1 MIPAAPAKCP
11 QTQALTEGYLTARL
25 LDQTPPTP
33 RVGMTANASRRRRS
47 GGPLPRP
54 EAQMAQATGFLAQ
67 KTARLTP
74 ARPTGRAVS
83 EADAVN
89 ARLIPARP
97 TP

>member
-33 RVGMTANASRRRRS
+33 RADMTANASRRRS
-47 GGPLPRP
+47 EGLRP
-54 EAQMAQATGFLAQ
+54 HPEPQRTQATGFLAN
-67 KTARLTP
+67 KTVRLIP

-83 EADAVN
+83 DADAEN
-89 ARLIPARP
+89 ARLTPARP